1 MIELYPFQAR
11 GLDEGR
17 THYRNGAQA
26 VLFVGPTG
34 MGKTVLASAAAVGAI
49 ARGSRLV
56 AIAHRREL
64 VDQMASKLRAMGLD
78 VGAFGLGRNAP
89 VQVRSVQAL
98 LAGEELPDADFVI
111 LDEAHHYAAADWGRV
126 PRAYRAHG
134 ARLMGLT
141 ATPER
146 DDGRGLGTDAGGL
159 FDALVVVAQVHEL
172 VELNATDDTKGITP
186 LEVLE
191 PEEDPRRLA
200 QAPIDAYLER
210 AAGRS
215 AVVFAPNVK
224 TAHVFAEQ
232 FNARGVGADVV
243 HGELDLESRDGSL
256 SRFARGDLR
265 VLVNVGVLTEGWD
278 APICDV
284 AITAR
289 KVGSLALLIQMVG
302 RARRARAGKRSALW
316 IDLSGNVS
324 LHFPDRNIDA
334 ELLYSLD
341 GIGVQRKCDARMIR
355 PRICRGCKRE
365 LPREYKTQAELRG
378 AEGCDHPSRPWC
390 RDGKGEELHCP
401 ECGAKISK
409 LVVPSPEEIAL
420 IKVERDAARAA
431 APEDKRTKALTTL
444 YAKGLRKGAERNTAH
459 HAYRGLFKHFPPSD
473 VRARAWREA
482 IAIVAAERGDAWLPD
497 DTKRTA

>member
-1 MIELYPFQAR
+1 MTPIELYPFQAR

-17 THYRNGAQA
+17 THYRSGAQA

-49 ARGSRLV
+49 ARGSRIA

-64 VDQMASKLRAMGLD
+64 VDQMARKLRAMGLD

-89 VQVRSVQAL
+89 VQVRSVQSL

-126 PRAYRAHG
+126 PKAYRAHG
-134 ARLMGLT
+134 ARIMGLT

-146 DDGRGLGTDAGGL
+146 DDGKGLGSDSGGL

-172 VELNATDDTKGITP
+172 VELNASDDTKGITP
-186 LEVLE
+186 LEVFA
-191 PEEDPRRLA
+191 PEEDPRALA
-200 QAPIDAYLER
+200 QAPVDAYLER
-210 AAGRS
+210 APGRS

-232 FNARGVGADVV
+232 FNARGIVAEVV
-243 HGELDLESRDGSL
+243 HGELELEKRDSAT
-256 SRFARGDLR
+256 SRFARGELR

-289 KVGSLALLIQMVG
+289 KVGSLSLLIQMIG
-302 RARRARAGKRSALW
+302 RARRALAGKRSALW
-316 IDLSGNVS
+316 VDLSGNVS
-324 LHFPDRNIDA
+324 MHFPDGDIDA
-334 ELLYSLD
+334 ELVYSLD

-355 PRICRGCKRE
+355 PRICRSCKRE
-365 LPREYKTQAELRG
+365 LPREYRDQRELG
-378 AEGCDHPSRPWC
+378 ACVHPRRPWC
-390 RDGKGEELHCP
+390 PGEDLHCP
-401 ECGAKISK
+401 ECGTKISK

-420 IKVERDAARAA
+420 IRVERDAARAK

-444 YAKGLRKGAERNTAH
+444 YAKGLRNGASRDAAE
-459 HAYRGLFKHFPPSD
+459 HAYRSMFKHYPPTD
-473 VRARAWREA
+473 VRAKAWHAAVE
-482 IAIVAAERGDAWLPD
+482 IVADEKGDTWIPD
-497 DTKRTA
+497 ETKRRKRTA